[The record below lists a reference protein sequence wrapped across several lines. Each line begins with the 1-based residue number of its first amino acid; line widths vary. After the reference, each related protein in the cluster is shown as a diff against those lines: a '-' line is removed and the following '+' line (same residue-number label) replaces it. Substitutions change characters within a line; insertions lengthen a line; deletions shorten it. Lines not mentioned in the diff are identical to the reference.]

1 LTIEEAPLT
10 ITRQEPALLLPE
22 GTKSILQY
30 PPRREQIQTLV
41 DRQTQIVPETT
52 TIRLQDPVDLIS
64 ARSSRGG
71 SSRSGGGSSSGGRR

>member
-22 GTKSILQY
+22 EGNHKINLTIPLHE
-30 PPRREQIQTLV
+30 EQIQTLV

-52 TIRLQDPVDLIS
+52 TIRLQDPVDLHQ
-64 ARSSRGG
+64 
-71 SSRSGGGSSSGGRR
+71 